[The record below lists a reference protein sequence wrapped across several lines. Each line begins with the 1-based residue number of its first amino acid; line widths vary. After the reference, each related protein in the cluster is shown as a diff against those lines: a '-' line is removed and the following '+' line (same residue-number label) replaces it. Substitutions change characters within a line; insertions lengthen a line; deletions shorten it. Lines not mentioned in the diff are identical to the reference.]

1 MLPAFAANGFLPL
14 GRYSVSF
21 NEASWR
27 ERRRALMRDDP
38 AETERAARLLDTL
51 GTEDRDD
58 EEIEAEH
65 RASRLSAARE
75 YAPAARLEEE
85 LQLRLTGPDT
95 EGGALLFAWGD
106 ALLEPVE
113 HLVSVAAGTPVRLEL
128 TGISAG
134 STVVHARSI
143 EVPVDPAE
151 PESLDVSA
159 ASAAATG
166 LSTITTLLDA
176 LESERD
182 VREWVKLFDAVEA
195 VSRALSQ
202 YELDLGMTWYDAEG
216 GLRRA
221 RLTERGRHYVKRLRE
236 TRDRD
241 QVITVS
247 GRVTELR
254 ESGLVKV
261 KTGTAKNAPAY
272 DVRFEEP
279 GELLRM
285 RPGLGDNV
293 HFRVRF
299 RQQLDSMG
307 IARSTEYTYLGP
319 AAEQTSLPLEP

>member
-1 MLPAFAANGFLPL
+1 MTGD
-14 GRYSVSF
+14 
-21 NEASWR
+21 SWR
-27 ERRRALMRDDP
+27 ERRRALLGDDP
-38 AETERAARLLDTL
+38 AASERAARLLDAL
-51 GTEDRDD
+51 GTEDRDN

-65 RASRLSAARE
+65 RASRLAAARE
-75 YAPAARLEEE
+75 YAPDARLEEE
-85 LQLRLTGPDT
+85 LQLRLTGPAT
-95 EGGALLFAWGD
+95 AGGALRFEWGD

-113 HLVSVAAGTPVRLEL
+113 HMVSVAAGTPVRLEL
-128 TGISAG
+128 TGISVG
-134 STVVHARSI
+134 STVVHARPVT
-143 EVPVDPAE
+143 VPVGSVSPDG
-151 PESLDVSA
+151 LDVSA
-159 ASAAATG
+159 TSAVATG
-166 LSTITTLLDA
+166 LGTLTTLLDA

-195 VSRALSQ
+195 VSRALSR
-202 YELDLGMTWYDAEG
+202 YELNLGVTWYDAEG

-236 TRDRD
+236 TKDRD
-241 QVITVS
+241 QEITIS

>member
-1 MLPAFAANGFLPL
+1 MTGD
-14 GRYSVSF
+14 
-21 NEASWR
+21 SWR
-27 ERRRALMRDDP
+27 ERRRALLRDDP
-38 AETERAARLLDTL
+38 GEAERAAHLLNQL

-65 RASRLSAARE
+65 RASRLAATQE
-75 YAPAARLEEE
+75 FAPDARLDEE
-85 LQLRLTGPDT
+85 LQLRLTGPDAD
-95 EGGALLFAWGD
+95 GGALPFQWGD
-106 ALLEPVE
+106 ALLQPVE
-113 HLVSVAAGTPVRLEL
+113 HMVSVAAGTPVQLEL

-134 STVVHARSI
+134 STVVHAR
-143 EVPVDPAE
+143 PVTVRTDATE
-151 PESLDVSA
+151 PDAFDAPTTSA
-159 ASAAATG
+159 TSTG
-166 LSTITTLLDA
+166 LGTLTMLLDA

-182 VREWVKLFDAVEA
+182 IREWARLFDAVEA
-195 VSRALSQ
+195 VSRALSR
-202 YELDLGMTWYDAEG
+202 YELDLGVTWYGTDG
-216 GLRRA
+216 HVRRA

-236 TRDRD
+236 TKDRD
-241 QVITVS
+241 QEIIIS
-247 GRVTELR
+247 GRITELR

-279 GELLRM
+279 EELLRM

-307 IARSTEYTYLGP
+307 IARSAEYTYLGP

>member
-1 MLPAFAANGFLPL
+1 MTGD
-14 GRYSVSF
+14 
-21 NEASWR
+21 SWL
-27 ERRRALMRDDP
+27 ERRRALLGDDP
-38 AETERAARLLDTL
+38 DESERAARLLDAL

-58 EEIEAEH
+58 EEVEAEH
-65 RASRLSAARE
+65 RASRLAAARE
-75 YAPAARLEEE
+75 YAPDARLEEE
-85 LQLRLTGPDT
+85 LQLRLTGPAT
-95 EGGALLFAWGD
+95 AGGALRFEWGD

-113 HLVSVAAGTPVRLEL
+113 HMVSVAAGTPVRLEL

-134 STVVHARSI
+134 STVVHARP
-143 EVPVDPAE
+143 VTAPVDSDE
-151 PESLDVSA
+151 PDGLDVSA
-159 ASAAATG
+159 TSAAATG
-166 LSTITTLLDA
+166 LGTLTTLLDA

-182 VREWVKLFDAVEA
+182 VREWVKLFDAIEA
-195 VSRALSQ
+195 VSRALSR
-202 YELDLGMTWYDAEG
+202 YELNLGVTWYDAEG

-221 RLTERGRHYVKRLRE
+221 RLTERGRLYVKRLRE
-236 TRDRD
+236 TKDRD
-241 QVITVS
+241 QEITIS
-247 GRVTELR
+247 GRITELR